1 MCILKVIYSTF
12 FFFTSLKQ
20 RYCYYGPVSWTQ
32 IEILHSILV
41 QDYISSTSGESGP
54 KKIGDKKKQKKQLKQ
69 PLNCLPVI
77 APETVIAGPQID
89 GERDASA
96 VAVP

>member
-1 MCILKVIYSTF
+1 MF
-12 FFFTSLKQ
+12 
-20 RYCYYGPVSWTQ
+20 
-32 IEILHSILV
+32 
-41 QDYISSTSGESGP
+41 
-54 KKIGDKKKQKKQLKQ
+54 KKTGDKKNQLKQ